1 MGFSCTHEK
10 RYFIGRYLILGVWP
24 HACFLFKQHLSWRK
38 EKEIKIWILI
48 RATVSWLWTV
58 LACGPCWGLI
68 GKLVSWH
75 DLQIKKIIKKKKNFS
90 RSVNQK
96 AYGGMVHH
104 VVGPASASI
113 FGGSTRPIKACILQA
128 LAQHGWWPADLPIFS
143 PVQLTASSI
152 FMGSNIFYNKWDGC
166 RWTAYPN
173 CYDDC
178 VNPLMIN

>member
-38 EKEIKIWILI
+38 EKEIKIWIII

-75 DLQIKKIIKKKKNFS
+75 DLQIKKIIKKKKFFAGLSIKKPTEVWSIMLWALPRPPYLVGRHGPSRLAFCRPWHSMVDGPLTFPFS
-90 RSVNQK
+90 
-96 AYGGMVHH
+96 
-104 VVGPASASI
+104 
-113 FGGSTRPIKACILQA
+113 
-128 LAQHGWWPADLPIFS
+128 
-143 PVQLTASSI
+143 VQ
-152 FMGSNIFYNKWDGC
+152 SN
-166 RWTAYPN
+166 
-173 CYDDC
+173 
-178 VNPLMIN
+178 

>member
-38 EKEIKIWILI
+38 EKEIKIWIII

-104 VVGPASASI
+104 VVGPASGLHIWWVDTAHQGLHFAGLGTAWLMARWPSH
-113 FGGSTRPIKACILQA
+113 FQSSPTNCQLYF
-128 LAQHGWWPADLPIFS
+128 HG
-143 PVQLTASSI
+143 
-152 FMGSNIFYNKWDGC
+152 
-166 RWTAYPN
+166 
-173 CYDDC
+173 
-178 VNPLMIN
+178 